1 MGSMAV
7 WTLKGGIGQIS
18 DRNGKQ
24 GNEPS
29 ERSQAGVLLSK
40 INIFVITSSNSS
52 PTFEKSY
59 QLLHADSEH
68 LFRTVDELEE
78 AESR

>member
-1 MGSMAV
+1 
-7 WTLKGGIGQIS
+7 Q
-18 DRNGKQ
+18 
-24 GNEPS
+24 S
-29 ERSQAGVLLSK
+29 ERSQAGILLSK
-40 INIFVITSSNSS
+40 INIFVITSSDSS

-68 LFRTVDELEE
+68 LFGTVDELEE